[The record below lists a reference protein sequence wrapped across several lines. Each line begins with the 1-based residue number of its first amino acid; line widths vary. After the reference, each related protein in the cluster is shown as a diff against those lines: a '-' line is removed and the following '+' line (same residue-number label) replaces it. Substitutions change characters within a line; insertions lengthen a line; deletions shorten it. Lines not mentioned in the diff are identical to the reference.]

1 MPIRQMIEN
10 LTDLAGKNGTA
21 MNDLPRAANGEIN
34 ADLNDVHRFGV
45 ASESL
50 FRRFYRRLGRRQQLE
65 NELGRQRQIAQ
76 RHTAESAALR
86 RRFERLDSDHR
97 QRANE
102 LDRLTKILSSL
113 DEGIIVQDVN
123 GKVTM
128 MNQAAQAMLGGKRAF
143 WDSAL
148 GTLFEQFRAVD
159 ETAAELTPLG
169 ESDELPLNNRF
180 IRAQLI
186 AIGDEA
192 NRRIGTVIILRD
204 VTHDALAERLKD
216 GFVTHIARDMERPV
230 GVIRLA
236 SELLSGQPEDAAV
249 NQRLLDKM
257 LRNIDVL
264 DQLALELLD
273 ISRMNAGVFD
283 VQREPAPIENVI
295 WSVVNGIESDVKR
308 LGIDLLVMTRDLSGV
323 SARGDD
329 TRLQW
334 ALGHLI
340 RNGATYSGE
349 GGYVAVAARVE
360 PRNAK
365 TYALISVSDNGVGI
379 SRQDLPHIFERFY
392 RGAASRSAEAT
403 PGLGQ
408 GLTIARAICQAHGG
422 FLEVESRL
430 NIGSIFTMGL
440 PLHEAVADVA

>member
-1 MPIRQMIEN
+1 MPP
-10 LTDLAGKNGTA
+10 AS
-21 MNDLPRAANGEIN
+21 NGEIN
-34 ADLNDVHRFGV
+34 ADLGDVHRFGA

-50 FRRFYRRLGRRQQLE
+50 FRRLYRGLSRRQQLE
-65 NELGRQRQIAQ
+65 QELRRQRQIAQ
-76 RHTAESAALR
+76 RHTAESAALLR
-86 RRFERLDSDHR
+86 QTERLTDER
-97 QRANE
+97 QRRADE
-102 LDRLTKILSSL
+102 LDRLTKVLSSL

-128 MNQAAQAMLGGKRAF
+128 MNQAAQDMLGGKRAF
-143 WDSAL
+143 WDSKL
-148 GTLFEQFRAVD
+148 GALFEQYRAVS
-159 ETAAELTPLG
+159 EAAAELTPLG
-169 ESDELPLNNRF
+169 ESEEMPLNNR
-180 IRAQLI
+180 IVRAQLI
-186 AIGDEA
+186 AIGDDA

-216 GFVTHIARDMERPV
+216 GFVTHIARDMERPI
-230 GVIRLA
+230 GVIKLA

-273 ISRMNAGVFD
+273 ISRMNAGEFD
-283 VQREPAPIENVI
+283 VQRAPVRVENVI
-295 WSVVNGIESDVKR
+295 WSVVNGIESDIKSR
-308 LGIDLLVMTRDLSGV
+308 GIDLLVMTRELSGANV
-323 SARGDD
+323 RGDD
-329 TRLQW
+329 SRLQW

-340 RNGATYSGE
+340 RNSATYGRD

-365 TYALISVSDNGVGI
+365 AYALISVSDNGVGI
-379 SRQDLPHIFERFY
+379 SQEDLPHIFERFY
-392 RGAASRSAEAT
+392 RGAGGRSAEPA

-408 GLTIARAICQAHGG
+408 GLYVARAICQAHGG
-422 FLEVESRL
+422 FLEVSSRL

-440 PLHEAVADVA
+440 PLHELAADLA

>member
-1 MPIRQMIEN
+1 
-10 LTDLAGKNGTA
+10 
-21 MNDLPRAANGEIN
+21 MNDLPHRSNN
-34 ADLNDVHRFGV
+34 ADLDDVHRFGA

-50 FRRFYRRLGRRQQLE
+50 FQRLYRGLSRRGQLE
-65 NELGRQRQIAQ
+65 DELRRQRQIAQ

-86 RRFERLDSDHR
+86 RRYERLESEHQ
-97 QRANE
+97 QRGDE
-102 LDRLTKILSSL
+102 LDRLTKVLSSL

-128 MNQAAQAMLGGKRAF
+128 MNQAAQDMLGGKRAF

-148 GTLFEQFRAVD
+148 GTLFERYRDVREA
-159 ETAAELTPLG
+159 AAELTPLG
-169 ESDELPLNNRF
+169 ESEEMPLNNR
-180 IRAQLI
+180 IVRAQLI

-204 VTHDALAERLKD
+204 VTHDALAVRLKD
-216 GFVTHIARDMERPV
+216 GFVAHIARDMERPA
-230 GVIRLA
+230 GIIKLA
-236 SELLSGQPEDAAV
+236 SELLSGQPEDAAI
-249 NQRLLDKM
+249 NQRLLEKM
-257 LRNIDVL
+257 LRNVDVL

-283 VQREPAPIENVI
+283 VQREPVGVENVI
-295 WSVVNGIESDVKR
+295 WSVVNGIDSEIKSR
-308 LGIDLLVMTRDLSGV
+308 GIDLLVMTRDLRGV
-323 SARGDD
+323 AVRGDD
-329 TRLQW
+329 ARLQW

-340 RNGATYSGE
+340 RNGATYSKR

-360 PRNAK
+360 RRNAK

-379 SRQDLPHIFERFY
+379 SQEDLPHIFERFY
-392 RGAASRSAEAT
+392 RGRANRAADSA

-408 GLTIARAICQAHGG
+408 GLYVARAICQAHGG
-422 FLEVESRL
+422 FLDVESRL

-440 PLHEAVADVA
+440 PLHEVVAEVA

>member
-1 MPIRQMIEN
+1 
-10 LTDLAGKNGTA
+10 
-21 MNDLPRAANGEIN
+21 MNDLPRASNGEVN
-34 ADLNDVHRFGV
+34 ADLADVHRFGA

-50 FRRFYRRLGRRQQLE
+50 FRRLYRGLSRRQQLE
-65 NELGRQRQIAQ
+65 HELREQRQVAQ
-76 RHTAESAALR
+76 RHTAENATLR
-86 RRFERLDSDHR
+86 RRFEQLESEHR
-97 QRANE
+97 QRGDE
-102 LDRLTKILSSL
+102 LDRLTKVLSSL

-128 MNQAAQAMLGGKRAF
+128 MNQAAQDMLGGKRAF

-148 GTLFEQFRAVD
+148 GTLFEHYRAVQ
-159 ETAAELTPLG
+159 EAASELTPLG
-169 ESDELPLNNRF
+169 ESEEMPLNNR
-180 IRAQLI
+180 IVRAQLI

-204 VTHDALAERLKD
+204 VTHDALALRLKD
-216 GFVTHIARDMERPV
+216 GFVTHIAREMERPV
-230 GVIRLA
+230 DVIKLA

-249 NQRLLDKM
+249 NQRLLDKL
-257 LRNIDVL
+257 LRNVEIL

-273 ISRMNAGVFD
+273 ISRMNAGAFD
-283 VQREPAPIENVI
+283 VQREQVGVENVI
-295 WSVVNGIESDVKR
+295 WAVVNGIESDIKSR
-308 LGIDLLVMTRDLSGV
+308 GIDLLVMTRALSGV
-323 SARGDD
+323 EARGDD

-340 RNGATYSGE
+340 RNGALFSKE

-379 SRQDLPHIFERFY
+379 SQEDLPHIFERFY
-392 RGAASRSAEAT
+392 RGRASHGSDSA

-408 GLTIARAICQAHGG
+408 GLYVARAICQAHGG
-422 FLEVESRL
+422 FLNVESRL

-440 PLHEAVADVA
+440 PVHEVVAEVA